1 MGYFSQ
7 VSGRTVSVRPSM
19 LLSKRK
25 AAEKPSS
32 NVTVTGLCR
41 VPSPRFFA
49 ALGDSTEKMCEDA
62 FTSICTNVGY
72 GGWGFSD

>member
-7 VSGRTVSVRPSM
+7 ASGRTVSGRPAV
-19 LLSKRK
+19 LLSKGK

-32 NVTVTGLCR
+32 NVTVTRLCR

-49 ALGDSTEKMCEDA
+49 PFGDSTEKTCDDA

-72 GGWGFSD
+72 GGWGFSN